1 MCLFIL
7 FCFICQL
14 EIHILRVSFKELF
27 IKFSYVMWLHT
38 ILKSCIKLNDIV
50 MNKPLF
56 FMLLFCEIYILKLLT
71 CMNAYNA

>member
-1 MCLFIL
+1 
-7 FCFICQL
+7 
-14 EIHILRVSFKELF
+14 
-27 IKFSYVMWLHT
+27 MWLHT

-71 CMNAYNA
+71 FMNAYNAWIQWKCFPLDVSIYYN